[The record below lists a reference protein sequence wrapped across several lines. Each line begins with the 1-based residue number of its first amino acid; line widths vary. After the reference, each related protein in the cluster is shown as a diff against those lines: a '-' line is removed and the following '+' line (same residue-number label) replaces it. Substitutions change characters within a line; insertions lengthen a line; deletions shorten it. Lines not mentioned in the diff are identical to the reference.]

1 MARVAITWK
10 RSTIG
15 YASNQRRVIESLGLH
30 RLNHTVEHEDT
41 PSIMGMVKKVR
52 HLVAVDLVEQPKKK
66 RVTKSKA

>member
-52 HLVAVDLVEQPKKK
+52 HLVTVDLVEQPKK
-66 RVTKSKA
+66 RATKSKA

>member
-52 HLVAVDLVEQPKKK
+52 HLVAVDLVEQPKK
-66 RVTKSKA
+66 RATKSKA